1 MAQPFDNIALV
12 MNRRANQTSKNI
24 TRIMK
29 AAAIAVDRNV
39 VSDTPQDTGAA
50 ASNWLVS
57 IDKPLTGVIPP
68 YAPGMKLGKGF
79 PGNTNAA
86 IQQGKVAI
94 GSFNIKKNN
103 AIFISNN
110 IDYIGL
116 LNDGKSKQAKPLFVQ
131 RAIQRA
137 VLEIKKFKLLDK

>member
-1 MAQPFDNIALV
+1 MAQPFDTIGLV
-12 MNRRANQTSKNI
+12 MNRRAKQMSRNVE
-24 TRIMK
+24 RIVK
-29 AAAIAVDRNV
+29 TVAGSIDRNV

-57 IDKPLTGVIPP
+57 VDTPLTGVIPP

-94 GSFNIKKNN
+94 SSFDIKINN

-116 LNDGKSKQAKPLFVQ
+116 LNAGRSKQTKPLFVQ
-131 RAIQRA
+131 RSIQLA
-137 VLEIKKFKLLDK
+137 LAEIKKFKLLD

>member
-1 MAQPFDNIALV
+1 MAQSFDTISLV
-12 MNRRANQTSKNI
+12 MNRRAKQMSRNVS
-24 TRIMK
+24 RIVK
-29 AAAIAVDRNV
+29 AVAGSIDRNV
-39 VSDTPQDTGAA
+39 VLDTPQDTGAA
-50 ASNWLVS
+50 TSNWLVS
-57 IDKPLTGVIPP
+57 VDAPLTGVIPP

-94 GSFNIKKNN
+94 GSFDIKINN

-116 LNDGKSKQAKPLFVQ
+116 LNDGRSIQTKPLFVQ
-131 RAIQRA
+131 RSIQLA
-137 VLEIKKFKLLDK
+137 LSEIKKFKVLD

>member
-1 MAQPFDNIALV
+1 LAQPFDTIGLV
-12 MNRRANQTSKNI
+12 MNRRAKQMSRNVG
-24 TRIMK
+24 RVVR
-29 AAAIAVDRNV
+29 AVASSIDRNV

-57 IDKPLTGVIPP
+57 IDTPLTGVIPP

-94 GSFNIKKNN
+94 GSFDIKLNN

-110 IDYIGL
+110 IEYIGL
-116 LNDGKSKQAKPLFVQ
+116 LNDGRSKQTKPLFVQ
-131 RAIQRA
+131 RSIQLAITE
-137 VLEIKKFKLLDK
+137 VKKFKLLD